1 MCGHVIGG
9 SWLITPIHVVLCPP
23 MFRFLTGVGNLPCIV
38 CICVCMCVC
47 MCVYVCVCVCVCV
60 CMCMCM
66 CAVIISKTLI
76 VGMGWDFFV
85 VFDITL

>member
-1 MCGHVIGG
+1 MIGG
-9 SWLITPIHVVLCPP
+9 FWLITPIHVVLCPP
-23 MFRFLTGVGNLPCIV
+23 IFRFLTGVGNLPCIV
-38 CICVCMCVC
+38 CIH
-47 MCVYVCVCVCVCV
+47 VYVCICV

-66 CAVIISKTLI
+66 CAVIISKMLR